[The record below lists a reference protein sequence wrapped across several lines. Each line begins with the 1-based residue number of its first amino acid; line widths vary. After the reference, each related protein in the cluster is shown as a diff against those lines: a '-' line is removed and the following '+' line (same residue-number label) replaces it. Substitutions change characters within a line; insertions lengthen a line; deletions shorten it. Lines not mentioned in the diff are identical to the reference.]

1 MTSKAWTVIIHAKD
15 RASGIIRGVLGTLR
29 EVTGLLML
37 GAGGGIGGLTK
48 LGIDMV
54 VERENITMAFETLLG
69 SADAARK
76 RVEELTKFAGQTPFS
91 RDDI

>member
-1 MTSKAWTVIIHAKD
+1 VHIV
-15 RASGIIRGVLGTLR
+15 RR
-29 EVTGLLML
+29 VTGMLML

-69 SADAARK
+69 SA
-76 RVEELTKFAGQTPFS
+76 ECCQEAG
-91 RDDI
+91 